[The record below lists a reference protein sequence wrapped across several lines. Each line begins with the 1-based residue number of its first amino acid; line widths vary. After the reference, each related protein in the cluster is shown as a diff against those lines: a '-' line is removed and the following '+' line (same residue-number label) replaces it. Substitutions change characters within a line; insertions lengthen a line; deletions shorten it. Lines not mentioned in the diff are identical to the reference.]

1 MSYDPL
7 QFEYHSTPDAWACYY
22 DPEGPSGYGKT
33 KEMALEDLI
42 HQCDNEHTIGLLA
55 GAIWAAIDKPEREL
69 AEAVEQRDFHIQAA
83 GGMVRR
89 EDGSLTLYGEQL
101 RENAALREA
110 LRDAMLTRLPGWYE
124 NAMKLLDGSEV
135 HARCSGLTPNPRA
148 TTTAEGIS
156 TGYEIVEYARVFD
169 PPTEGHARRGFDPA
183 SPGGD
188 RAVEVIGTVRE
199 GSVVVTEMREILGNS
214 GDNAQSSTQREE
226 SAPK

>member
-1 MSYDPL
+1 MSDDAVVL
-7 QFEYHSTPDAWACYY
+7 TPEEKREQPAFLKWW
-22 DPEGPSGYGKT
+22 EGSANWTGSPCAVAFAGWMAAKAEEHAGT
-33 KEMALEDLI
+33 KAVYERAHML
-42 HQCDNEHTIGLLA
+42 
-55 GAIWAAIDKPEREL
+55 EREL

-110 LRDAMLTRLPGWYE
+110 GRQACARSLAAIGTYGRRDE
-124 NAMKLLDGSEV
+124 N
-135 HARCSGLTPNPRA
+135 GLAGLSRQH
-148 TTTAEGIS
+148 
-156 TGYEIVEYARVFD
+156 YDEIVEYARVFD
-169 PPTEGHARRGFDPA
+169 PPTEVHARRGFDPA